1 MEVTFLRAIL
11 NKTKKV
17 RILNTGI
24 SLEPGVDE
32 IKNDIQMSRLWWFE
46 HVLQVGAERVPKKI
60 LHSKMEKNEQD
71 DPELHSVPGD
81 LVHEGVACYWVR
93 TVLTNHV

>member
-32 IKNDIQMSRLWWFE
+32 IKNDIQMSRL
-46 HVLQVGAERVPKKI
+46 
-60 LHSKMEKNEQD
+60 
-71 DPELHSVPGD
+71 
-81 LVHEGVACYWVR
+81 
-93 TVLTNHV
+93 